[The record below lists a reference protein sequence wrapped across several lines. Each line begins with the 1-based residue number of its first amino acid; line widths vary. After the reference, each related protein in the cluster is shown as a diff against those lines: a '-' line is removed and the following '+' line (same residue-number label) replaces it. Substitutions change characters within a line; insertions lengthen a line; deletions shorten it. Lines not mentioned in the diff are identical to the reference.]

1 MSDITKLPDL
11 FRRRY
16 LPNTTMRSVAETLAT
31 EVEAAMPVGTIIT
44 EDESTWPDEGQ
55 EIIFR
60 HLKCNGKW
68 SVPNVIVWQQ
78 AYNMIAPTSSK
89 PYWNAAQDITCIWWP
104 TNGMFE
110 PPEDK

>member
-44 EDESTWPDEGQ
+44 ENESTWPEYGVVTAH
-55 EIIFR
+55 R
-60 HLKCNGKW
+60 KTYPNG
-68 SVPNVIVWQQ
+68 
-78 AYNMIAPTSSK
+78 
-89 PYWNAAQDITCIWWP
+89 DIGTLLLTRWYITTGSALDGWLGVMWWP
-104 TNGMFE
+104 IPKGMFE